1 MTPEE
6 GYLILSVLAAWVLSI
21 SAVVGIILER
31 RDRKIQFEQMYKT
44 VNVFTATVKSYEKLI
59 QHAPRN
65 QSNQSIKAEVERQRT
80 LREQARLE
88 KKRVEQ
94 QTELIKAGS
103 RFLNKK

>member
-21 SAVVGIILER
+21 SAVAGIVLER
-31 RDRKIQFEQMYKT
+31 RDRKSQFDQMDKT
-44 VNVFTATVKSYEKLI
+44 VRAFTAAVKSYEKLV
-59 QHAPRN
+59 QNAPN
-65 QSNQSIKAEVERQRT
+65 DQSNQSIKTEVERQKT
-80 LREQARLE
+80 LREKARLE

-103 RFLNKK
+103 KFLNRR